1 MNEKDLTARARRPYI
16 LMTALACLLYF
27 TSYVTR
33 LNYNASLADIVESAV
48 LSKSEAGIVSTALFF
63 SYGAGQIVSGILG
76 DKVRPQ
82 WLILAGLILTI
93 ACNAVFPLFS
103 SVAPM
108 TAVWTVNGFAQALFW
123 PPLLKL
129 LTQYIPAEKFS
140 LACFAIVAASQIA
153 TIVIYLLVPLVL
165 VTLNW
170 KSVFFLA
177 AGFAAAVAAVW
188 IVGLRTVQARYPAPA
203 MPEKANLTADE
214 KGESEENK
222 VRLAPL
228 LIGSGLAFVLVAIAA
243 QGFLKDGLTTWMPT
257 YFAEVFGMET
267 SASIL
272 MNVALPVCSIAGVY
286 VITLLYRRF
295 FRNEVKVASVCF
307 AAAAG
312 LSCLLYFFPDRS
324 AAFTLVLSALI
335 VCLMH
340 GINLMLITYAPGRF
354 AASGKVSTVS
364 GITNAATYVG
374 SALSSYGIALIA
386 EKAGW
391 SNTILSWIFIALG
404 GAAVCILCIRRWARF
419 IRKK

>member
-1 MNEKDLTARARRPYI
+1 
-16 LMTALACLLYF
+16 
-27 TSYVTR
+27 
-33 LNYNASLADIVESAV
+33 
-48 LSKSEAGIVSTALFF
+48 
-63 SYGAGQIVSGILG
+63 
-76 DKVRPQ
+76 
-82 WLILAGLILTI
+82 
-93 ACNAVFPLFS
+93 
-103 SVAPM
+103 M

-188 IVGLRTVQARYPAPA
+188 IVGLRAVQARYPAPA

-272 MNVALPVCSIAGVY
+272 MNVALPICSIAGVY

>member
-1 MNEKDLTARARRPYI
+1 MNEKDLTARARCPYI

-103 SVAPM
+103 SVVPM

-222 VRLAPL
+222 E
-228 LIGSGLAFVLVAIAA
+228 IGR
-243 QGFLKDGLTTWMPT
+243 
-257 YFAEVFGMET
+257 
-267 SASIL
+267 ASCRER
-272 MNVALPVCSIAGVY
+272 V
-286 VITLLYRRF
+286 
-295 FRNEVKVASVCF
+295 
-307 AAAAG
+307 
-312 LSCLLYFFPDRS
+312 
-324 AAFTLVLSALI
+324 
-335 VCLMH
+335 
-340 GINLMLITYAPGRF
+340 
-354 AASGKVSTVS
+354 
-364 GITNAATYVG
+364 
-374 SALSSYGIALIA
+374 
-386 EKAGW
+386 
-391 SNTILSWIFIALG
+391 
-404 GAAVCILCIRRWARF
+404 
-419 IRKK
+419 